1 MESMDSTNRIGGMDR
16 EKKVGIILI
25 IIGICIPLAIF
36 PFLSGYSKEKGIV
49 DTIYKAGI
57 AIRNDKQ
64 GGEES
69 PSPITV
75 DKPKAKISFSR
86 LIPKRIPFRFFL
98 AATLILLYMGFIRI
112 DRSRRRARG
121 EFDEAKQNENRPPPV
136 GPEY

>member
-1 MESMDSTNRIGGMDR
+1 MERMNGMDR

-25 IIGICIPLAIF
+25 LIGICIPLAVF
-36 PFLSGYSKEKGIV
+36 PFVSGYSKDKGIV
-49 DTIYKAGI
+49 DIIYKAGV
-57 AIRNDKQ
+57 AIRKDKQ

-69 PSPITV
+69 PSPITL
-75 DKPKAKISFSR
+75 DKPKRKVAFSN

-112 DRSRRRARG
+112 DRSRRRTRG
-121 EFDEAKQNENRPPPV
+121 EFDKQPDENRPPPV